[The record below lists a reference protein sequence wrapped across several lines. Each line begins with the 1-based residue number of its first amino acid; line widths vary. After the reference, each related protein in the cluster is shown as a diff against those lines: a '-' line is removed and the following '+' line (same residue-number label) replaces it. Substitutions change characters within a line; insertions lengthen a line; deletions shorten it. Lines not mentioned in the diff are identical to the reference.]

1 MGSLV
6 GVPATEGYHEVEFR
20 YMPTCYVVGFIV
32 SALGALILIAMIVIP
47 IVKKKRAPK
56 LAAAISSDSDDVVNN
71 ASGDVSGD
79 EIVETAMFRAFG
91 PDCGNDSAENAAST
105 ENMEDLIPPDGGDI
119 NQGSKG
125 DIAEAFSESAVDKN
139 DVADT
144 GDSENGKDGASEK

>member
-1 MGSLV
+1 MGSLG

-32 SALGALILIAMIVIP
+32 SALGALILIALIVIP

-56 LAAAISSDSDDVVNN
+56 LAAANPSDSDDVANN
-71 ASGDVSGD
+71 ASGDVSGE

-91 PDCGNDSAENAAST
+91 PDCGNDGAENT
-105 ENMEDLIPPDGGDI
+105 ESMEGLIPPDGGDI

-125 DIAEAFSESAVDKN
+125 DIAEAFRKADVDEN
-139 DVADT
+139 DTSDT
-144 GDSENGKDGASEK
+144 ENIENGKDGASEK